1 MFWQLT
7 NGLFSLN
14 FAVSFG
20 VLVKWS
26 KLDTKLFSY
35 IGFKIPNPTR
45 MKSQIIL
52 LHRTSDNF
60 QELFF
65 FSPSLFQCGLPLLQL
80 HKCYFLVYVCS
91 LLFPSHTEKK
101 KKRLLNFPRSF
112 LLYTEYNTISWIFI
126 TLCPTYTSEGWKQMY
141 LHVVFTLFS
150 AAPFLNSKYQFHR

>member
-65 FSPSLFQCGLPLLQL
+65 FFPPLYYSVVSR
-80 HKCYFLVYVCS
+80 CFNSISATSWFMSVVFYFLPTQKRKKKGSLIFQGLSSYTLNIIPFHES
-91 LLFPSHTEKK
+91 LLHCVQPILQKAENRCICMWFS
-101 KKRLLNFPRSF
+101 RYFQLLHF
-112 LLYTEYNTISWIFI
+112 
-126 TLCPTYTSEGWKQMY
+126 
-141 LHVVFTLFS
+141 
-150 AAPFLNSKYQFHR
+150 